1 MLLSRA
7 STRNRRLKRT
17 GDAAMEKV
25 ENFECLQVEMNGMTG
40 KEIRKKTNSA
50 HKRFVAFYKFE
61 LVNVQFQGNAI

>member
-1 MLLSRA
+1 MLLSTA
-7 STRNRRLKRT
+7 STRNRRLET

-50 HKRFVAFYKFE
+50 HKCFVAFYKFE